1 LNLTDGTLATVDV
14 PDQHYTRFYGGFAN
28 SALWPILHS
37 RLDLACACR
46 EDYAS
51 YCEINAYMARML
63 ATFAKP
69 ESRFWVHDYHFLLL
83 GRELRKVGMVREIGF
98 FLHTPWPNRSVIAAL
113 PQHREL
119 AEAMLAY
126 DLIGFQTDQDRA
138 NFADFLRN
146 DLRIPSW
153 GSAFRTRAGT
163 CRLATFPIGIDAQ
176 DFADRAQKAT
186 ADPEVRR
193 LRASLTGSQLI
204 IGVDRIDYSK
214 GLIQRFRA
222 MERLLT
228 RFPKLKHRLS
238 LLQISVPSRSTIEAY
253 RSLQHEVAALVGEI
267 NAKHSEID
275 WSPIR
280 YVRKGFCQS
289 TLVAKEYVAAQDP
302 SDPGVLVLSRSA
314 GAARELDTALQ
325 VDPNDIADITRQ
337 IAAALLMSREERC
350 ARWQNMMDVL
360 LQHSIHAWFAVF
372 MQALKTSRP
381 SPLAPAR
388 VPLPATAGRA
398 ALAQPRR

>member
-1 LNLTDGTLATVDV
+1 MTGGLAAALLPAVRRSGVVWFGSSGRRRRIAPGTTPLIQIESYGRGTLATVDV
-14 PDQHYTRFYGGFAN
+14 PDQHYTRFYEGFAN

-37 RLDLACACR
+37 RLDLARACH

-63 ATFAKP
+63 ATFVKS
-69 ESRFWVHDYHFLLL
+69 ESRFWVHDYHFLPL
-83 GRELRKVGMVREIGF
+83 GRELRKLGMVREIGF

-138 NFADFLRN
+138 NFADLLRN

-193 LRASLTGSQLI
+193 LRASLTGAQLI

-214 GLIQRFRA
+214 GLIQR
-222 MERLLT
+222 
-228 RFPKLKHRLS
+228 
-238 LLQISVPSRSTIEAY
+238 
-253 RSLQHEVAALVGEI
+253 
-267 NAKHSEID
+267 
-275 WSPIR
+275 
-280 YVRKGFCQS
+280 
-289 TLVAKEYVAAQDP
+289 AAQWE
-302 SDPGVLVLSRSA
+302 G
-314 GAARELDTALQ
+314 
-325 VDPNDIADITRQ
+325 
-337 IAAALLMSREERC
+337 C
-350 ARWQNMMDVL
+350 
-360 LQHSIHAWFAVF
+360 
-372 MQALKTSRP
+372 
-381 SPLAPAR
+381 
-388 VPLPATAGRA
+388 
-398 ALAQPRR
+398 